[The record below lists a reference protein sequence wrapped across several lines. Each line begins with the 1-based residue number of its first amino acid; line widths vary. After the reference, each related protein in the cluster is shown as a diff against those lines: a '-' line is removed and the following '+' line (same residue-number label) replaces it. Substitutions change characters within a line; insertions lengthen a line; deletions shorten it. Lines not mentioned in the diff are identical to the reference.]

1 MKYLKYMLL
10 VLIFLGINSCSQ
22 GNKQLPTN
30 ATPVALT
37 VPEKRQSVI
46 EKQPEPEKEDN
57 TAHID
62 QLNILTY
69 ESFPVQSNIVVKG
82 YVANNCVSITDIV
95 ESRQEKELQ
104 FELITTR
111 QPGNNCVKQKQNFE
125 EIIPI
130 NTAGLKSGFY
140 TVKVNDVAKSFELI
154 VDNIIR

>member
-1 MKYLKYMLL
+1 MKYLKYMLSIL
-10 VLIFLGINSCSQ
+10 MLLAINSCSQ
-22 GNKQLPTN
+22 GNKQVP
-30 ATPVALT
+30 ATAAPVALT
-37 VPEKRQSVI
+37 APEKRELVK

-82 YVANNCVSITDIV
+82 YLAHNCVSITDIV
-95 ESRQEKELQ
+95 ESRQDKELQ
-104 FELITTR
+104 FELVTTR
-111 QPGNNCVKQKQNFE
+111 KAGHNCIKQKHNFE

-154 VDNIIR
+154 VDSIIR

>member
-10 VLIFLGINSCSQ
+10 VLMLLGINSCSQ
-22 GNKQLPTN
+22 GNKQVPAT

-37 VPEKRQSVI
+37 VPENKKP
-46 EKQPEPEKEDN
+46 EPEPEKEDN

-82 YVANNCVSITDIV
+82 YLAHNCVSISDII

-104 FELITTR
+104 FELVTTR
-111 QPGNNCVKQKQNFE
+111 QPGSNCIKKKHDFE